1 VTTCTTMRS
10 TVLLSLGL
18 LVAGVLLLLLERT
31 TGFGVGAAYAA
42 LWLVLGGAGTLAA
55 AFLIAVWPG
64 NQARLDG
71 CRH

>member
-1 VTTCTTMRS
+1 MRS

-18 LVAGVLLLLLERT
+18 LVAGALLLLERT

-55 AFLIAVWPG
+55 AVVIAVWPG